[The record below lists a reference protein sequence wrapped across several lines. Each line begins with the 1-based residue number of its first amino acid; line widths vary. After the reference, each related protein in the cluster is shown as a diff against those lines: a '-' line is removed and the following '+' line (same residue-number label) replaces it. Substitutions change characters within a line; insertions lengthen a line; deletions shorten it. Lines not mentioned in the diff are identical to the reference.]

1 MIMKITPA
9 PLPTPSSDTQF
20 RMQEPVSKR
29 LSWAKYF
36 MILLASGFLMS
47 CAGQGDRQTQE
58 SSAEVQLEAELEEAL
73 EKNIELNER
82 IAELEA
88 ELEELTVVD

>member
-1 MIMKITPA
+1 MIPGFLFIAPCYSTPIYSYLYITILNFYTMK
-9 PLPTPSSDTQF
+9 
-20 RMQEPVSKR
+20 
-29 LSWAKYF
+29 KYF
-36 MILLASGFLMS
+36 MILLASGFLMA

-58 SSAEVQLEAELEEAL
+58 SSAEVQLEADLEEAL

-88 ELEELTVVD
+88 ELEELTDVD